1 MFLYS
6 RSAIFVALCK
16 FCLHNCLMQ
25 SSSTLIA
32 RRSLDVNGLN
42 SLYRELFS
50 VPAKQP
56 KRKAVSHEYS
66 RVTELTESGLAL
78 NVSTVDCW
86 EMRAAADFWLASILV
101 LAAAACLDFALMI

>member
-1 MFLYS
+1 ME
-6 RSAIFVALCK
+6 
-16 FCLHNCLMQ
+16 

-32 RRSLDVNGLN
+32 RRSLDVHGLD

-50 VPAKQP
+50 VLAKQP
-56 KRKAVSHEYS
+56 KPRAVSHQRS
-66 RVTELTESGLAL
+66 RVTELTESGSAF